1 MDGLAVEGLTCPWCG
16 KWAVPAQSDR
26 PTVRVKRSV
35 MRTRLVGVVAVILA
49 CLVGT
54 LGYLAW
60 AEKDDERESGENDPA
75 RLAAAV
81 AGATVSLDRGLEL
94 AGGQGT
100 PVSAKFE
107 VEDEAFQLSI
117 FVLAGA
123 ALSEMVVDPQSG
135 RVVRVKSL
143 TGGDDLRA
151 AEGQANAMSKATVPL
166 RAAVERALK
175 ASDGSRAVSV
185 VAQLRQGHP
194 RAEVTLAKGQTFMTV
209 SERLD

>member
-1 MDGLAVEGLTCPWCG
+1 MNETPGHEGGAEPPEQRPIPYVCIDCRRTFSAPAGAPSQMDGLAVEGLTCPWCG

-49 CLVGT
+49 CLVGA

-123 ALSEMVVDPQSG
+123 DGRGPSERARRQGEITHGWRRPPGRGGAGQRHEQGHGATSRGRRASPQS
-135 RVVRVKSL
+135 
-143 TGGDDLRA
+143 
-151 AEGQANAMSKATVPL
+151 E
-166 RAAVERALK
+166 
-175 ASDGSRAVSV
+175 
-185 VAQLRQGHP
+185 
-194 RAEVTLAKGQTFMTV
+194 
-209 SERLD
+209 